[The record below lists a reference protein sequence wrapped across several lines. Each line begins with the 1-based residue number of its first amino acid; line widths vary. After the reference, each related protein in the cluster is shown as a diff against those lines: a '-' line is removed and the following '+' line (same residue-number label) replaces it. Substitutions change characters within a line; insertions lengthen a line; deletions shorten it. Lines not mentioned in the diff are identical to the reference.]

1 MENVRRKNRRQK
13 EREYE
18 RKRKREERGNEGSG
32 ERLARA
38 LVVLRDRQRIRDSKR

>member
-13 EREYE
+13 ER
-18 RKRKREERGNEGSG
+18 KRERGERGNEGSG

-38 LVVLRDRQRIRDSKR
+38 LVVVRDRQRIRDSKR

>member
-13 EREYE
+13 ER
-18 RKRKREERGNEGSG
+18 KREREERGNEGSG